1 MTQISDVGRQSDGDD
16 VTTDEPVPV
25 VEDLSGYILGGRA
38 DPAFGV
44 AQAVEAERLGLRRVW
59 VNERLDL
66 KNAGVL
72 LGAIGAST
80 SRLGAGVMPMTSLAR
95 SPIVTA
101 SIGSTL
107 HNAFG
112 PRFTLGLGRGATD
125 EWVEAFGV
133 GEASY
138 SELVDYANVVKGL
151 LRGEEVTYE
160 GSFASYRNVSVI
172 DAYDGPP
179 PEIWFATLGG
189 PKSSRVAAQTA
200 FDGTMLTPLMTV
212 DAVARSVEETRR
224 ECERIGRDPATLRIC
239 AGVAAAPP
247 PPSHIDVSNLPASMT
262 NPAYGNGLVTPAV
275 LKGVIAL
282 TCTEY
287 TGYLRRNGWDTA
299 LMDRIVGHSAF
310 QSGAELS
317 STDRISRD
325 RTKFQEAGD
334 LVPDSWLRDCA
345 LVGSIDDC
353 VQTLQSFRDAGA
365 DEIALYF
372 ATPAQCADL
381 IAAWR
386 DHQTA
391 AASQPGSAGC

>member
-1 MTQISDVGRQSDGDD
+1 MSQVTHDGGHS
-16 VTTDEPVPV
+16 VNEGARVESSLPV
-25 VEDLSGYILGGRA
+25 VEDLSGYIVGGRSN
-38 DPAFGV
+38 PAFAV
-44 AQAVEAERLGLRRVW
+44 AQALEAERLGLRRVW

-66 KNAGVL
+66 KNAAVI
-72 LGAIGAST
+72 LGAIGACT
-80 SRLGAGVMPMTSLAR
+80 NRLGAGVMPMTALAR
-95 SPIVTA
+95 SPIVTS

-107 HNAFG
+107 HSAFG

-125 EWVEAFGV
+125 EWVKSYGV
-133 GEASY
+133 HEASY
-138 SELVDYANVVKGL
+138 AELVDYAGVVRRL
-151 LRGEEVTYE
+151 LRGDEVTHE
-160 GSFASYRNVSVI
+160 GSFGSYRNVSVI
-172 DAYDGPP
+172 DPYDGPP

-189 PKSSRVAAQTA
+189 PKSSRIAAQPV

-212 DAVARSVEETRR
+212 DAVARAVEETRR

-247 PPSHIDVSNLPASMT
+247 PPPHIDVDNLPASMA

-282 TCTEY
+282 SCTEY
-287 TGYLRRNGWDTA
+287 TGYLRRNEWDFA
-299 LMDRIVGHSAF
+299 LMDQIASHPAF
-310 QSGAELS
+310 RSGAELS

-325 RTKFQEAGD
+325 RTQFQQAGD

-353 VQTLQSFRDAGA
+353 VQNLQAFRDAGA
-365 DEIALYF
+365 DEVALYF

-386 DHQTA
+386 NHQA
-391 AASQPGSAGC
+391 VAVAPASRA